1 MERIAFGVFLSI
13 RAIRFWG
20 SQEFWSVICY
30 GWLDVYEVPKVI
42 KSSKA
47 QKMRYMAMA
56 ASSRAPVYGVGVSF
70 SFTGSLSNSIL
81 SIESSSGA
89 TVINSLEDKFT
100 IQGYYYFR
108 DLNIKIASSKYPHFL
123 VATLLKC
130 LFNVQWIPGPKP

>member
-30 GWLDVYEVPKVI
+30 GWLDVYEVPKI
-42 KSSKA
+42 IESSKA

-56 ASSRAPVYGVGVSF
+56 ASSRAPVYGVGSF
-70 SFTGSLSNSIL
+70 SLTGSLSDSLL
-81 SIESSSGA
+81 SRESSSGA
-89 TVINSLEDKFT
+89 TVINSLESKFT

-108 DLNIKIASSKYPHFL
+108 DLNIKIASSKYPNFL
-123 VATLLKC
+123 MATLLKC
-130 LFNVQWIPGPKP
+130 LFNVQWVPGPKP